1 MSDEHLTLNEQQEK
15 DWVRKLRYSRSF
27 LSKLILS
34 DNSVK
39 EYYAAV
45 ATKLLSYDRINSRF
59 NWSGVNFVVGRT
71 SVAKVS
77 FSGKTLCLYLAVSPK
92 EHSHGRYRIIDV
104 SKKKTYAFTPSK
116 LKIRSAG
123 ALKAAL
129 NLIDTLAEQRNFSLK
144 DPLPA
149 PILAKNFPSD
159 TFDNLLTRG
168 LVRRIVEVPKTVFVK
183 TEGEGVSE
191 VPITEEPKI
200 TAEDYDRLNFFT
212 VSEDVYKDTVETTES
227 LISRHDE
234 FAEILS
240 VLKSGVL
247 SVNLSKKFMLK
258 MIDETWVKA
267 VEDSIPALDEV
278 VRTPSHFIEETEEVL
293 PIERTKKVTSR
304 SLIHLSQH
312 TDLISRIDKDNTV
325 TPSKL
330 LNVFRDDS
338 IMTYEN
344 KFVNTLL
351 NRLLAF
357 VTVRY
362 NAAVK
367 NGANEKV
374 TALDFEDTFVHG
386 AVKGRIRL
394 EIELTDTID
403 NQDKVK
409 NYAVNTDLWKRVR
422 RLYEVV
428 RNYQSSEL
436 VMSMGKTYIRPP
448 VMRTNP
454 ILKNKNLRQCLA
466 LWEFIESY
474 TDEIGIIVDEK
485 QEDVSEELLK
495 QVYNGV
501 AEQYLVFCR
510 NVAAIRAEE
519 NDFVV
524 PRELSSETTETTK
537 KKPIFDYTHGG
548 SGEETPEPEEEDE
561 ILFAVDVAIAAD
573 SVLEEERKEKERK
586 AEEERRIAEE
596 LKEKEE
602 QRKLAEKIEEENRIK
617 TLSSE
622 KDESEEDETEDAEE
636 TEETSE
642 YTLEKDGVV
651 TKTVIHYRKSFA
663 AKLSLSSDVLK
674 EYYCAVRNKLLC
686 KDKVKLRTSFACDTF
701 TCGRKQLAKITVVG
715 KSLRLFVALSPADI
729 PAKFFIKDVSETKK
743 YAQTPAMMKIK
754 SARGLKNALLL
765 IDTLLADYEDVKGEP
780 PFVSTKDFPRY
791 SLDKLVA
798 KRLAFKTVKTV
809 TVTKNDIKKDTA
821 SVKTPSV
828 RPAPLPFKSIKTDK
842 EEVAIEEPEIKL
854 SEKEKQQIRK
864 EAEKRLN
871 DIKKS
876 VKTTEPE
883 NEEKTKVL
891 KTPEIV
897 ENAEPVEESE
907 INEPEKAETTVTPV
921 DMTGAG
927 GDALVLKQEVVD
939 SISETVLDLKEEK
952 PEETPAETIV
962 KHDEEVPVGGDALLL
977 KPITLA
983 DLDKSAAA
991 ETVEE
996 EKEEKVVPAQDIQP
1010 QKKNIL
1016 SRIFKRKK

>member
-1 MSDEHLTLNEQQEK
+1 MSDERTFLNEQQEK

-34 DNSVK
+34 DYSVK

-45 ATKLLSYDRINSRF
+45 ATKLLSYDKINSRF

-92 EHSHGRYRIIDV
+92 EHSHGRYKVIDV

-123 ALKAAL
+123 ALKTAL

-191 VPITEEPKI
+191 VPIPEETKI

-212 VSEDVYKDTVETTES
+212 VSEDVYKDTVETTEN

-351 NRLLAF
+351 NRLLTF

-386 AVKGRIRL
+386 AVKGRIHL

-422 RLYEVV
+422 RLHEIV
-428 RNYQSSEL
+428 RNYQSSEF
-436 VMSMGKTYIRPP
+436 VMSMGKTYVRPP

-485 QEDVSEELLK
+485 REDVSEELLK

-519 NDFVV
+519 NDFVI
-524 PRELSSETTETTK
+524 PRELTSETHETTK
-537 KKPIFDYTHGG
+537 KKPLFDYTH
-548 SGEETPEPEEEDE
+548 SVSDKEIAEPENEDE
-561 ILFAVDVAIAAD
+561 IAFAVDVAIAAD
-573 SVLEEERKEKERK
+573 TILEEERKEKERK
-586 AEEERRIAEE
+586 AEEERRLAEE

-617 TLSSE
+617 ALSIK
-622 KDESEEDETEDAEE
+622 KDESEDETEDAED

-642 YTLEKDGVV
+642 YTVEKDGVI
-651 TKTVIHYRKSFA
+651 TKTVIRYRKSFA

-674 EYYCAVRNKLLC
+674 EYYCAVRNKFLC

-701 TCGRKQLAKITVVG
+701 TCGKKQLAKITVVG
-715 KSLRLFVALSPADI
+715 KSLRLFVALSPADV

-743 YAQTPAMMKIK
+743 YAQTPAMIKIK
-754 SARGLKNALLL
+754 SARGLKNAIFL
-765 IDTLLADYEDVKGEP
+765 IDTLLSDYEDVKNKP
-780 PFVSTKDFPRY
+780 PFVSAKDFPRY

-809 TVTKNDIKKDTA
+809 TITENEIKKDTA

-842 EEVAIEEPEIKL
+842 EEAAIEKPEIKL
-854 SEKEKQQIRK
+854 SEKEKQQIKK

-876 VKTTEPE
+876 VKTEEPE

-897 ENAEPVEESE
+897 ETAKPVEE
-907 INEPEKAETTVTPV
+907 PEKTEITEKPA
-921 DMTGAG
+921 DMTDVG

-939 SISETVLDLKEEK
+939 SISETVLELKDEK
-952 PEETPAETIV
+952 PEEIPAETV
-962 KHDEEVPVGGDALLL
+962 VTHDEEVPVGGDALLL

-983 DLDKSAAA
+983 DLDKPAVA

-996 EKEEKVVPAQDIQP
+996 EKDDNEDEVVPAQDIQP
-1010 QKKNIL
+1010 QKRNII
-1016 SRIFKRKK
+1016 SRIFRRKK